1 MLRLLTLC
9 LAVMALLGACGPVYE
24 TQYSLIPPGSAE
36 GRLCVNQC
44 QQNRNFCRQNCSLTQ
59 QACVNEAR
67 SRALYE
73 YQAYVNRQQAEKKP
87 IKKTVSN
94 FDRSYSCGNSS
105 CETRCEADYRDCFG
119 GSCGGQVIARSVCTA
134 FCDQEKPAP
143 VAAAAP
149 RLSPM
154 PPGTAQSPVQSPV
167 QSMVQAQAP
176 AAAITTGRYPAG
188 ASLCQ
193 PGMRVEVEW
202 KGDWYAATVKDKPR
216 KDGRCPIHY
225 DDFGS
230 EDDESVSLRRI
241 RPR

>member
-9 LAVMALLGACGPVYE
+9 LAVMALLSACGPVYE

-154 PPGTAQSPVQSPV
+154 PPGTAQSPVQS
-167 QSMVQAQAP
+167 MVQAQPP

>member
-9 LAVMALLGACGPVYE
+9 LAVMALLSACGPVYE

-105 CETRCEADYRDCFG
+105 CEPRCEADYRDCFG

-154 PPGTAQSPVQSPV
+154 PPGTAQSPVQS
-167 QSMVQAQAP
+167 MVQAQPP

>member
-9 LAVMALLGACGPVYE
+9 LAVMALLSACGPVYE
-24 TQYSLIPPGSAE
+24 TQYSLVPPSSAE

-44 QQNRNFCRQNCSLTQ
+44 QQNRNYCRQNCGMSQ

-73 YQAYVNRQQAEKKP
+73 YQSYVNRQQAEKKP
-87 IKKTVSN
+87 IKKSVSD

-105 CETRCEADYRDCFG
+105 CEARCEADYRDCFG
-119 GSCGGQVIARSVCTA
+119 GSCGGQVIAKRVCTA

-143 VAAAAP
+143 
-149 RLSPM
+149 
-154 PPGTAQSPVQSPV
+154 
-167 QSMVQAQAP
+167 AP
-176 AAAITTGRYPAG
+176 AAAPMLSPIPPGASPSPMATAPAAGYQAG

-193 PGMRVEVEW
+193 PGMRVEVQW
-202 KGDWYAATVKDKPR
+202 KGDWYPATVKDKPR
-216 KDGRCPIHY
+216 KDGRCPVHY
-225 DDFGS
+225 DEYS
-230 EDDESVSLRRI
+230 TEDDEAVSLRRI

>member
-1 MLRLLTLC
+1 MLRLLSLC
-9 LAVMALLGACGPVYE
+9 LAVMALLSACGPVYE
-24 TQYSLIPPGSAE
+24 TQYSLVPPSSAE

-44 QQNRNFCRQNCSLTQ
+44 QQNRNYCRQNCGMSQ

-87 IKKTVSN
+87 IKKSVGD

-105 CETRCEADYRDCFG
+105 CEARCESDYRDCFG
-119 GSCGGQVIARSVCTA
+119 GSCGGQVVAKRVCTA
-134 FCDQEKPAP
+134 FCDQERPAP
-143 VAAAAP
+143 AAP
-149 RLSPM
+149 MLSPM
-154 PPGTAQSPVQSPV
+154 PPGG
-167 QSMVQAQAP
+167 VQAPMMQAP
-176 AAAITTGRYPAG
+176 TGAAPMSNNGGYAAG
-188 ASLCQ
+188 SSLCQ
-193 PGMRVEVEW
+193 PGMRVSVEW
-202 KGDWYAATVKDKPR
+202 KGDWYAATVKDHPR
-216 KDGRCPIHY
+216 KDGRCPVHY

>member
-9 LAVMALLGACGPVYE
+9 LAVMALLSACGPVYE
-24 TQYSLIPPGSAE
+24 TQYSLIPPTSAE

-44 QQNRNFCRQNCSLTQ
+44 QQNRNFCRQNCGLNQ

-67 SRALYE
+67 SRALYD

-87 IKKTVSN
+87 IKKSVSD

-105 CETRCEADYRDCFG
+105 CEARCEADYRDCFG
-119 GSCGGQVIARSVCTA
+119 GSCGGQVIARTVCTA
-134 FCDQEKPAP
+134 FCDQEKPKPAP
-143 VAAAAP
+143 AAAP
-149 RLSPM
+149 MLSPM
-154 PPGTAQSPVQSPV
+154 PPGATQSPIQSPVQSP
-167 QSMVQAQAP
+167 
-176 AAAITTGRYPAG
+176 AASAGGYPAG

-202 KGDWYAATVKDKPR
+202 KGDWYPATVKDKPR

>member
-9 LAVMALLGACGPVYE
+9 LAVIALLSACGPVYE
-24 TQYSLIPPGSAE
+24 TQYSLIPPSSAE

-44 QQNRNFCRQNCSLTQ
+44 QQNRNFCRQNCGLNQ

-87 IKKTVSN
+87 VKKSVSD

-105 CETRCEADYRDCFG
+105 CEARCEADYRDCFG
-119 GSCGGQVIARSVCTA
+119 GSCGGQVIARTVCTA

-143 VAAAAP
+143 ATAATP
-149 RLSPM
+149 KLSPM
-154 PPGTAQSPVQSPV
+154 PPVAAQAPVQSSSASASTGGYPV
-167 QSMVQAQAP
+167 
-176 AAAITTGRYPAG
+176 G

-202 KGDWYAATVKDKPR
+202 KGDWYPATVKDKPR